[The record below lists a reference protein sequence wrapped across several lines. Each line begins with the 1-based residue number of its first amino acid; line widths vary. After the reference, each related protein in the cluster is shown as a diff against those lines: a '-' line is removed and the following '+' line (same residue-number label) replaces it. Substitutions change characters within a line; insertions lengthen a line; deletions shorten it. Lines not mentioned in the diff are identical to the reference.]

1 MNVKKSYDQVLEELK
16 DKVIFV
22 SERDRLDDYFRDPT
36 GLFILNAMG
45 EAVYFRTR
53 DRKKAQEWSNML
65 YGDGFY
71 VVKKSLKA
79 QIR

>member
-1 MNVKKSYDQVLEELK
+1 MKQTYEQVLKTLE
-16 DKVIFV
+16 DKLIFV
-22 SERDRLDDYFRDPT
+22 SEQDRLDDEFRDPT

-53 DRKKAQEWSNML
+53 DRIKAQEWADML
-65 YGDGFY
+65 YGKGFY
-71 VVKKSLKA
+71 IVKKSLKA